1 MFLETMLNPS
11 GDDPSFPVY
20 AFGYD
25 WRQSNTTSGLALSQ
39 FISSTIARHTIA
51 SQVILV
57 THSMGG
63 LVVRGGLAH
72 DGFMATHV
80 AGVVHTAQPS
90 NGAVVCYRRFLTG
103 ARPPVDSMATKP
115 EQILANIIGADGQS
129 YAYNMSGLTGPLQ
142 LLPNSLYSQS
152 LGVPWL
158 DGEGIDSQSVSA
170 VYDLYRQPGLPG
182 IMGIAE
188 AAEANCASGAE
199 KKSHQVTGD
208 LRDNLTEAAGFHQTV
223 ATTAHDRTYV
233 LFSTG
238 LLTDHS
244 ITFEGLGGVIED
256 PAARPSDQYRRD
268 GDDVID
274 DWNHIQFHRRFEG
287 DGTVDEVSGRCPNL
301 KVSPP
306 TPERSA
312 SPLQHAALFPV
323 MNDQV
328 LHYVRR
334 LLTPSG

>member
-1 MFLETMLNPS
+1 MLNPS

-25 WRQSNTTSGLALSQ
+25 WRQSNTTSGLELSR
-39 FISSTIARHTIA
+39 FISSTIARHTLA

-72 DGFMATHV
+72 DGFMVSRV

-90 NGAVVCYRRFLTG
+90 NGAAVCYRGFLTG
-103 ARPPVDSMATKP
+103 SRPPFDPMAATKDKL
-115 EQILANIIGADGQS
+115 LANIIGADPQS
-129 YAYNMSGLTGPLQ
+129 HAYNMSGLAGPLQ

-158 DGEGIDSQSVSA
+158 EGQGLDSQSVSA
-170 VYDLYRQPGLPG
+170 IYNLYRRPSLPG

-188 AAEANCASGAE
+188 AAEANCASKAE
-199 KKSHQVTGD
+199 KASHQVTGD
-208 LRDNLTEAAGFHQTV
+208 LRDNLTEAEGFHQTV
-223 ATTAHDRTYV
+223 VNTAHDRTYV

-244 ITFEGLGGVIED
+244 ISFEGLGGVRED
-256 PAARPSDQYRRD
+256 PAARPRDRYRRD

-274 DWNHIQFHRRFEG
+274 DWSHIRFHRRFDG

-301 KVSPP
+301 KVLPP
-306 TPERSA
+306 TPERAES
-312 SPLQHAALFPV
+312 SLPHAGLFPV
-323 MNDQV
+323 LNDQV